1 MRLGEK
7 TEKNRFAV
15 PFMGQQMWYDGFVKE
30 KTQQAVP
37 VFTVTFFLIY
47 VEYRNIM
54 WYNIEKAVKLY
65 CFADL

>member
-1 MRLGEK
+1 MRY
-7 TEKNRFAV
+7 N
-15 PFMGQQMWYDGFVKE
+15 GFVKE

-37 VFTVTFFLIY
+37 VFTVLFFLIC
-47 VEYRNIM
+47 VEYGNIM